1 MHLLRAAAHATLEK
15 LMADQ
20 NDIGHR
26 VMEIILRS
34 PGCDME
40 DVVRE
45 CLDFTWNQVFLE
57 LDRMSRSGQVTL
69 QHNTPGHYCVAPGK
83 HVEAR
88 TH

>member
-1 MHLLRAAAHATLEK
+1 
-15 LMADQ
+15 MADH

-40 DVVRE
+40 DVVLE
-45 CLDFTWNQVFLE
+45 CPDFTWNQVFLE
-57 LDRMSRSGQVTL
+57 LDRLSRSGQVAL
-69 QHNTPGHYCVAPGK
+69 KQSTPGRYCVAPGK
-83 HVEAR
+83 EVAAR